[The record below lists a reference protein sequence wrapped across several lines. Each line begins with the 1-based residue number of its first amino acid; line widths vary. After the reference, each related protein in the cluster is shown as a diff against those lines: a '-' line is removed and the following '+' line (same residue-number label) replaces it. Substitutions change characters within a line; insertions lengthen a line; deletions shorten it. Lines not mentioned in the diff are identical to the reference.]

1 MSEGVYTFQISRV
14 SLKKNPHIHTY
25 LICTKKQK
33 QKKNNNPEILLLSF
47 LKSWPRKRWKTCKP
61 SNWNKQSEAKKR
73 FLN

>member
-14 SLKKNPHIHTY
+14 SLKKQQHIHTY
-25 LICTKKQK
+25 LICTKKT
-33 QKKNNNPEILLLSF
+33 KKKKTEILLLSF